1 MVPIGIGGKIP
12 IHPFGVS
19 VYCMA
24 FAYVPFINLTHLV
37 LQTSKSPTKTI
48 SVSIE
53 STEGPP
59 LFQTREARGKG
70 RRDQT
75 FGKIRSGKNDETS
88 ANREIR
94 RFRDVE
100 KVVHSHISRSLV
112 QWFTNSLVSFV
123 RNKIS
128 APFVT

>member
-1 MVPIGIGGKIP
+1 MVPISIGGKIP

-37 LQTSKSPTKTI
+37 LQTSKSTTKTI

-75 FGKIRSGKNDETS
+75 FGKIRSGKNDENMDQPGGFGDSEMSKKWCNLTS
-88 ANREIR
+88 HVAWYSGLQIAWLALFEIR
-94 RFRDVE
+94 
-100 KVVHSHISRSLV
+100 
-112 QWFTNSLVSFV
+112 
-123 RNKIS
+123 
-128 APFVT
+128 